1 MTLNWSEFLA
11 DINARHNRS
20 ADATFHL
27 VANLPYNIATPL
39 VADLLDGVPAIHS
52 MLVMVQSE
60 VGERLCAAPGT
71 DAYGALSV
79 KIAYWANAQTAGS
92 VPPTVFLPRPK
103 VDSALVKIVRHT
115 TLPLGDV
122 EPEALFRLVRTGF
135 AKRRKMLRSA
145 LAGVVTAEQ
154 FVEAEVEAT
163 LRAEQLDLAAWGRLV
178 RVISPIR

>member
-1 MTLNWSEFLA
+1 M
-11 DINARHNRS
+11 
-20 ADATFHL
+20 
-27 VANLPYNIATPL
+27 
-39 VADLLDGVPAIHS
+39 
-52 MLVMVQSE
+52 
-60 VGERLCAAPGT
+60 
-71 DAYGALSV
+71 
-79 KIAYWANAQTAGS
+79 
-92 VPPTVFLPRPK
+92 
-103 VDSALVKIVRHT
+103 RHT